1 MEKYGLESVRGKLFQ
16 YGQIPPVAAAELK
29 INVTDENYSLY
40 LLVSICE
47 NAKVAILSKKSYYA
61 EFVFLDEDDNPD
73 AAPFEEDDEAVIE
86 KWDFDDYEDDDF
98 SGVKFPEYY
107 TLANKIAVDLWT
119 I

>member
-1 MEKYGLESVRGKLFQ
+1 MTVEFSESLRGWL
-16 YGQIPPVAAAELK
+16 
-29 INVTDENYSLY
+29 INALRHQN
-40 LLVSICE
+40 
-47 NAKVAILSKKSYYA
+47 ILSKKSYYA